1 MSGSTADAPG
11 GRGRVSARLRAIDGG
26 ARAKS
31 DGAARPAM
39 AAGDRT
45 LRAVA
50 ANRLDAVTAPNA
62 LHFAD
67 DFDELR
73 VVYER
78 EEGMLWYFMQPGS
91 RPSFTIGLL
100 QEIRALQDGVQRMFA
115 EAPDDAEPNLRYL
128 ILASTMPDIFNL
140 GGDLSLLARMV
151 RAQDRTR
158 LEVYAKA
165 CIDVLYPNIM
175 ALDLPLATVSLV
187 QGDALG
193 GGFEAALSSNVIIA
207 EEHARFGL
215 PEVLFN
221 LFPGMGAYSMLARK
235 IGTVEAE
242 RMIFSGKIYE
252 AAELHAMGIIDIL
265 APTGFGEDAVYEF
278 VDKQQRRFNAHR
290 AVYQVRRRYQQIE
303 YDELMDIAT
312 IWVDAAMRLT
322 PADLRKVDRLAKS
335 QDRRQEQRTG
345 KT

>member
-1 MSGSTADAPG
+1 MSGSTADDSG

-26 ARAKS
+26 ARARS
-31 DGAARPAM
+31 GSTVRSTM
-39 AAGDRT
+39 AAGERT
-45 LRAVA
+45 LRAIA
-50 ANRLDAVTAPNA
+50 ANPSDAVAPPSA

-67 DFDELR
+67 DFNELR

-78 EEGMLWYFMQPGS
+78 EESMLWYFMQPQS

-115 EAPDDAEPNLRYL
+115 EAPDGAEPDLRYL
-128 ILASTMPDIFNL
+128 VLASTMPDIFNL

-151 RAQDRTR
+151 RAQDRAM
-158 LEVYAKA
+158 LDVYAKA
-165 CIDVLYPNIM
+165 CIDVLYRNIT
-175 ALDLPLATVSLV
+175 ALDLPLATISLV

-193 GGFEAALSSNVIIA
+193 GGFEAALSGNVIIA

-221 LFPGMGAYSMLARK
+221 LFPGMGAYSMLARR

-252 AAELHAMGIIDIL
+252 AAELHAMGIVDVL
-265 APTGFGEDAVYEF
+265 APTGFGENAVYEF

-290 AVYQVRRRYQQIE
+290 AVYQVRRRYLQVTCE
-303 YDELMDIAT
+303 ELVDIAA

-322 PADLRKVDRLAKS
+322 PTDLRKVDRLAKS
-335 QDRRQEQRTG
+335 QDRRQERRVD
-345 KT
+345 KS